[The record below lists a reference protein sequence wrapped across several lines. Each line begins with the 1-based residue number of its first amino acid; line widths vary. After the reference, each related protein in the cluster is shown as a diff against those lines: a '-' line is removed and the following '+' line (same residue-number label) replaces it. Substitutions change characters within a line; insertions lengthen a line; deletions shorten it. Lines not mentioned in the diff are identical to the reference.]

1 MMGCGVV
8 GGGVLRRVEAMPERF
23 TMVKILVRNVQKYID
38 EGIDPNLL
46 TDDFDD
52 VLAAEP
58 DVFIDVSGPIEP
70 GLEYCRKLL
79 SRGVHVVSANK
90 QAIAAGGQ
98 DLIDFAEAEGA
109 ELMFSSAAG
118 GGMPVLEMC
127 LREKGRIV
135 RVEALLNGTTNYML
149 GEISRGVPYAEALK
163 AAQDKGF
170 AEADPSGD
178 VNGSDAAAKIRLVAL
193 LGFGETIGVADIPRE
208 TIENFAPNEQ
218 SKGAFKRVATCWR
231 DKNGFSSNLEVKN
244 LSMNNFLAQA
254 DGEEAHAIFTFDDG
268 DVYKIRG
275 KGAGRWPTTESVM
288 ADLMDISS
296 KDIR

>member
-1 MMGCGVV
+1 
-8 GGGVLRRVEAMPERF
+8 
-23 TMVKILVRNVQKYID
+23 MVKIMVRDTQKYID
-38 EGIDPNLL
+38 EGIDPDLL
-46 TDDFDD
+46 TTDFDD

-70 GLEYCRKLL
+70 GLDFCHKMLA
-79 SRGVHVVSANK
+79 RGVHVVSANK
-90 QAIAAGGQ
+90 QAVAAGGQ
-98 DLIDFAEAEGA
+98 DLIDYAKAQGA

-127 LREKGRIV
+127 LREKGRIT

-149 GEISRGVPYAEALK
+149 GEISKGVPYAAALK

-170 AEADPSGD
+170 AEADPSSD

-193 LGFGETIGVADIPRE
+193 LGFGELIDVADIPRE
-208 TIENFAPNEQ
+208 TIDNFAPDEP

-231 DKNGFSSNLEVKN
+231 DKNGFSANLEVKN
-244 LSMNNFLAQA
+244 LSKNNFLAQA
-254 DGEEAHAIFTFDDG
+254 DGEEAHAVFTFDDG

-296 KDIR
+296 KEIR